1 MYPGSIYLNSFIKN
15 LAIKLPIAFNEGLGL
30 NMARGLF
37 FISYLCIS
45 LVFEKKSIVIY
56 MVLVSKNCW
65 NPWV

>member
-1 MYPGSIYLNSFIKN
+1 M
-15 LAIKLPIAFNEGLGL
+15 KLPIAFNEGLGL

-56 MVLVSKNCW
+56 IVLVSKNCW
-65 NPWV
+65 NP